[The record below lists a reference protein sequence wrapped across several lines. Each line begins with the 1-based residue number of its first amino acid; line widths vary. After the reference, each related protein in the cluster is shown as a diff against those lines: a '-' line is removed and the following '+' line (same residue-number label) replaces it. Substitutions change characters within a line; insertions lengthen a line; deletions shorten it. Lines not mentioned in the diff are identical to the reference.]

1 MLQLH
6 PKPLA
11 PALAGSFSRS
21 RGQRGFTVLE
31 LLIAV
36 VILGVLVALAFP
48 SYKDQIRK
56 SRRSDAIAGIAAV
69 QQAQERHRANSSK
82 YGDLAVPAGA
92 NTLANVQATTAN
104 GHYLMTMVSNNEVG
118 YEVHATAQ
126 GAQADDTNCKVIG
139 AQLRGGALRYGSG
152 AAGVDWTATDPDAGR
167 CWAK

>member
-6 PKPLA
+6 PTPHA
-11 PALAGSFSRS
+11 PALAGPPCR
-21 RGQRGFTVLE
+21 QRGFTVLE

-69 QQAQERHRANSSK
+69 QQAQERHRANRAT
-82 YGDLAVPAGA
+82 YGDLAVPATA
-92 NTLANVQATTAN
+92 DTLANIRAATAN
-104 GHYLMTMVSNNEVG
+104 GHYLLTMVDKSATG

-126 GAQADDTNCKVIG
+126 GAQADDTACKVIG